1 MTSQHTKQNP
11 PVITAQQYYQPERE
25 RERERERETEREGE
39 RQRERERGGKKRGGK
54 KREGER
60 QSECERESTTLD
72 LIYSSNTCT
81 CIKLNTHRMNNSG
94 QYNILTTDPL
104 NKELNITLEETR
116 VCKEPCL
123 LSKRLRTLFIIF
135 SLKGRALKGKEE
147 EEESEG
153 VHESIPLFQSWQL
166 LVHHMMEEQ

>member
-1 MTSQHTKQNP
+1 
-11 PVITAQQYYQPERE
+11 
-25 RERERERETEREGE
+25 
-39 RQRERERGGKKRGGK
+39 
-54 KREGER
+54 
-60 QSECERESTTLD
+60 
-72 LIYSSNTCT
+72 
-81 CIKLNTHRMNNSG
+81 MNNSG

-147 EEESEG
+147 EEEESEG
-153 VHESIPLFQSWQL
+153 VHESIPLFRSWQL

>member
-1 MTSQHTKQNP
+1 MTLTSQHTKQNP
-11 PVITAQQYYQPERE
+11 PVITAQQYYQPERK
-25 RERERERETEREGE
+25 RERERETE
-39 RQRERERGGKKRGGK
+39 
-54 KREGER
+54 REGER

-147 EEESEG
+147 ESEG

-166 LVHHMMEEQ
+166 LVHHMMEGQ